1 MQARSLSGVSNSI
14 SRIVVVPAS
23 GEQAIVLLRT
33 KIRPPTRPSELI
45 DRPQLLK
52 RATELRDSRLTIVQA
67 PAGYGK
73 SSLLLQWFDAL
84 QAEGGRAAWVT
95 LDAPDRD
102 ALTFLSYV
110 TEALDLAGHPIDE
123 RIRALI
129 VRERYVSTDVLTTEL
144 ANSLLRAQAPVFLF
158 LDDAHYLI
166 GTPAV
171 ESLKTLIERAPP
183 QLHVVVSSRETLD
196 IPVARLRAQGQLTE
210 LGSQELRFAN
220 REIADFMAKMGHEG
234 LDSMAIATLEARTE
248 GWIVG
253 VKLASLALKW
263 GTQGNERL
271 ANFSGE
277 RRQVTDF
284 FAEDVL
290 ARQPADLQ
298 EFLLKTSVLDR
309 LCPALCDAVTQLG
322 NARESL
328 DRCERSGLFLV
339 SLDAERTW
347 YRYHPLFAEFLRRR
361 LVELHPG
368 EQLTLHCRA
377 SEWLMDQ
384 GFYIEALEQALKGR
398 DPVRAAKILDA
409 RCDAMAGAGQDRL
422 IVHFAEQIPPQIQA
436 FYPRIMLAV
445 AWELIVAWQFDDAR
459 ALLVTSRTRFEE
471 MKSDGSLSDRELR
484 GLEHLLVHREMML
497 AQFQDDMPTAERLCN
512 TLIKEFSDA
521 HPYLKMS
528 LYTSLINILRS
539 QYKLTDFERLDA
551 IAREHLAQLG
561 SPHTFVHEAVSGP
574 TLFMAGRTEA
584 SIHCLEEGLS
594 SAIRIAGVGSGLGGV
609 SALPLA
615 EVYYERNEIER
626 ATDLIDKYLESGSHF
641 GYVDQ
646 LIGGWLTSA
655 RLQRLR
661 GDSTG
666 ALRTLDR
673 ANALAARHGF
683 ERLRLWTGAERIK
696 LLLRNS
702 RPEEAAQVAKDLG
715 IPRDGDH
722 VMPSARVSGQHEA
735 RALAWLRLA
744 QAQNRIPEAI
754 KVAKQWRAFFA
765 NVRAVR
771 NLIRWDVLVAGLM
784 FLDGQY
790 RPAQRVLRQTLSV
803 AASGRFMRSFLDE
816 GPLIGTLLLEQ
827 FSTTTPAT
835 DATDRFA
842 AELAAVFEQEMGRP
856 VGSSPYLEPDA
867 LRLGGAVSAR
877 EMEIL
882 TMVGS
887 GMLNREIGEKL
898 GMTEGSVKWYL
909 QQIYNK
915 IGVRRRSQA
924 VERARQFGL
933 IN

>member
-1 MQARSLSGVSNSI
+1 M
-14 SRIVVVPAS
+14 
-23 GEQAIVLLRT
+23 
-33 KIRPPTRPSELI
+33 RPSELI

-52 RATELRDSRLTIVQA
+52 RAAELRDSRLTIVQA

-73 SSLLLQWFDAL
+73 SSLLLQWFYAL
-84 QAEGGRAAWVT
+84 QAEGACTAWVT

-102 ALTFLSYV
+102 PLTFLSYV
-110 TEALDLAGHPIDE
+110 TEALDLAGHKVDE
-123 RIRALI
+123 RIRSLI
-129 VRERYVSTDVLTTEL
+129 GRERYVSTDVLTTEL
-144 ANSLLRAQAPVFLF
+144 ANSLLKSKTPVFLF

-166 GTPAV
+166 GTHAV
-171 ESLKTLIERAPP
+171 ECLKALIERAPP

-210 LGSQELRFAN
+210 LGIGELRFAN
-220 REIADFMAKMGHEG
+220 QEIAEFMAKMGHED
-234 LDSMAIATLEARTE
+234 LDSTAIATLEARTE

-253 VKLASLALKW
+253 VKLASMTLKW
-263 GTQGNERL
+263 DPQRDRL
-271 ANFSGE
+271 ENFSGE

-290 ARQPADLQ
+290 KRQPADMQ
-298 EFLLKTSVLDR
+298 DFLLRTSVLDR

-322 NARESL
+322 GAREFL
-328 DRCERSGLFLV
+328 DRCERSGLFLI

-361 LVELHPG
+361 LVELYPC
-368 EQLTLHCRA
+368 EQLILHCRA
-377 SEWLMDQ
+377 SEWLMEQ
-384 GFYIEALEQALKGR
+384 GSHIEALEQALKGR

-459 ALLVTSRTRFEE
+459 ALLAASRTRFEE
-471 MKSDGSLSDRELR
+471 MRAEGSLSEREVR

-497 AQFQDDMPTAERLCN
+497 AQFQDDMPTAERLCH
-512 TLIKEFSDA
+512 TLIKDFSDA

-528 LYTSLINILRS
+528 LYTSLINILRA
-539 QYKLTDFERLDA
+539 QYKLTDFERLDS
-551 IAREHLAQLG
+551 IAREHLTRLG

-574 TLFMAGRTEA
+574 TQFMAGRSEA
-584 SIHCLEEGLS
+584 AIHCLEEGLA
-594 SAIRIAGVGSGLGGV
+594 SAVRIAGVGSGLGGV

-615 EVYYERNEIER
+615 EVYYERNDIER
-626 ATDLIDKYLESGSHF
+626 AAELIDKYLESGSYF

-655 RLQRLR
+655 RLQRQR
-661 GDSTG
+661 GDNTA

-673 ANALAARHGF
+673 ANAIAARHGF
-683 ERLRLWTGAERIK
+683 ERMRLWVGAERIK
-696 LLLRNS
+696 LLLRMS
-702 RPEEAAQVAKDLG
+702 RPEEATQVAKDLG
-715 IPRDGDH
+715 IPRDGESL
-722 VMPSARVSGQHEA
+722 VPASRVSGQHEA

-744 QAQNRIPEAI
+744 QSQNRIPEAI
-754 KVAKQWRAFFA
+754 KIAKQWRSFFA

-771 NLIRWDVLVAGLM
+771 NMIRWDVLVAGLM

-790 RPAQRVLRQTLSV
+790 RPAQRALRQTLSV
-803 AASGRFMRSFLDE
+803 AAPGRFMRSFLDE

-827 FSTTTPAT
+827 FSNASPAT

-842 AELAAVFEQEMGRP
+842 AELAAIFEQEMGRP
-856 VGSSPYLEPDA
+856 VGSSQYPEPDA